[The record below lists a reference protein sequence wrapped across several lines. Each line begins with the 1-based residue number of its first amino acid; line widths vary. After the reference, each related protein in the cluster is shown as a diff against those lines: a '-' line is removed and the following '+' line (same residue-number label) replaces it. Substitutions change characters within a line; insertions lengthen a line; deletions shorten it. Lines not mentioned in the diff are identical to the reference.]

1 VVSAVALA
9 ARVVLAIA
17 FVFAAVEKL
26 RDVTR
31 VRAQMTEL
39 LGARAGSIATIAT
52 PIVELALAV
61 ALVLARSSAAPG
73 ILAALV
79 LLAFTAVLVR
89 AEARHVPCPCF
100 GGGAPERPVGP
111 LSILR
116 NGVLLALAVLATGDA
131 HGASLPAA
139 LLATAIFAAVTFAVV
154 RAAR

>member
-1 VVSAVALA
+1 MGAIALA

-17 FVFAAVEKL
+17 FAIAAVEKL
-26 RDVTR
+26 RGLTR
-31 VRAQMTEL
+31 VREQMSEL
-39 LGARAGSIATIAT
+39 LGARVGRIATIAT
-52 PIVELALAV
+52 PIVELLLAV
-61 ALVLARSSAAPG
+61 ALVIARSSAVPG

-131 HGASLPAA
+131 NGASLPAA
-139 LLATAIFAAVTFAVV
+139 LLASAIFAVVTYAAV